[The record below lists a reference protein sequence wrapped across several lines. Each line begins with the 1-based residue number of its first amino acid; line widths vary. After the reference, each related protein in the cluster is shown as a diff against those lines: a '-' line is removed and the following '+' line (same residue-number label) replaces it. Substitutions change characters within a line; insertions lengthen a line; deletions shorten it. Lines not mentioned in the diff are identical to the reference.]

1 MARKPRDA
9 VFTTALWD
17 GNTKVAHF
25 DLHMKRLR
33 NHADRLR
40 INLPENSEQLIA
52 QSVLDNMEKFSEKKL
67 INITFDCISGEFQTK
82 SRELPKLRNC
92 NIDAMTIPMKKW
104 LGQVTGTKHGD
115 WQFYIDAKEVAE
127 ENGVDI
133 ALLSVTPST
142 VCLLSL
148 MYATPSSS
156 ITTMAARSLSMIQ
169 YSSINRACL
178 LYTSDAADEA

>member
-25 DLHMKRLR
+25 DHHMKRLR

-67 INITFDCISGEFQTK
+67 INITFDYISGAVSYTHLT
-82 SRELPKLRNC
+82 LP
-92 NIDAMTIPMKKW
+92 TI
-104 LGQVTGTKHGD
+104 
-115 WQFYIDAKEVAE
+115 
-127 ENGVDI
+127 
-133 ALLSVTPST
+133 LLV
-142 VCLLSL
+142 
-148 MYATPSSS
+148 
-156 ITTMAARSLSMIQ
+156 
-169 YSSINRACL
+169 
-178 LYTSDAADEA
+178 